1 MRYAKEIPQ
10 LIQDNTISKSKEDKK
25 LATFIFSLFKYSPE
39 SMSKK
44 KDKDYQKWFKNLRT
58 GGVITKDFRI
68 KVGDDFEEN
77 SGIIFILFMGCA
89 KGHIKQVSESKL
101 RTKEVGKK

>member
-44 KDKDYQKWFKNLRT
+44 KDKDYQEWFKNLRT
-58 GGVITKDFRI
+58 GGVITKDFKI

-77 SGIIFILFMGCA
+77 SGIIFVLFMSCA
-89 KGHIKQVSESKL
+89 KGYIKQV
-101 RTKEVGKK
+101 